1 MPQSSL
7 RQSSCRRL
15 LAIHSFDVGHL
26 YGKFGSLFNR
36 RKVKWPKNPLDFA
49 FATLEVF
56 CSRFCCFFPNSFYC
70 TVYVSPHFYQFRWK
84 TKRSFLLHS
93 SEKTLF
99 LDVQIKC
106 NNVPRGV
113 KNKDNI
119 FSERVSEANE

>member
-26 YGKFGSLFNR
+26 HGKFGSLFNR

-49 FATLEVF
+49 LQPLKYSAHDSVVSFQTRFIAHRLCLSTFLSISLEDKK
-56 CSRFCCFFPNSFYC
+56 
-70 TVYVSPHFYQFRWK
+70 K
-84 TKRSFLLHS
+84 TSFLLHS

-99 LDVQIKC
+99 LDVQIK
-106 NNVPRGV
+106 
-113 KNKDNI
+113 
-119 FSERVSEANE
+119 